1 MLIILKFLFAVV
13 VVEAITNIITKSVV
27 FSQVREF
34 FFNRRQNKLFNCV
47 HELLDCAYCVSVW
60 VGWFVYICWFCFDS
74 IIINI
79 IFMGFV
85 LHRLANVLHFVI
97 DRLDQ
102 DRTRDLNLEDFIEK
116 EKNNE
121 D

>member
-1 MLIILKFLFAVV
+1 LVILKFLFAIV
-13 VVEAITNIITKSVV
+13 VVEAITNIITKSVF
-27 FSQVREF
+27 FSPVREF
-34 FFNRRQNKLFNCV
+34 FFNRRKNKLFKWV
-47 HELLDCAYCVSVW
+47 HSLLDCAYCTSVW

-74 IIINI
+74 TIIDV

-102 DRTRDLNLEDFIEK
+102 DRTRDLNLEDLIEK

>member
-1 MLIILKFLFAVV
+1 MIIKFLFAII
-13 VVEAITNIITKSVV
+13 VVEAITNIITKSQF
-27 FSQVREF
+27 FSPVREF
-34 FFNRRQNKLFNCV
+34 FFNRRKNKLFNWA
-47 HELLDCAYCVSVW
+47 HSLLDCSYCLSVW
-60 VGWFVYICWFCFDS
+60 VGLFVYICWFCFDS
-74 IIINI
+74 IFIDV

-85 LHRLANVLHFVI
+85 LHRMSNVLHFVI

-121 D
+121 N

>member
-1 MLIILKFLFAVV
+1 MIIKFLFAIIL
-13 VVEAITNIITKSVV
+13 VEAITNVITKSQF
-27 FSQVREF
+27 FSSTREF
-34 FFNRRQNKLFNCV
+34 FFNRRKTKLFNWI
-47 HELLDCAYCVSVW
+47 HSLLDCPYCFSVW
-60 VGWFVYICWFCFDS
+60 AGLFVYICWFCFDS

-79 IFMGFV
+79 LFMGIV
-85 LHRLANVLHFVI
+85 LHRLSNVLHFII

-102 DRTRDLNLEDFIEK
+102 DRTRSLDLEDFIEK